1 MTMFWIQL
9 AVVMGCIAIGGR
21 YGGVGLGAAGGFGL
35 SVLVLGFGMQP
46 GSPPVSVLLII
57 TAVIACVSILQAA
70 GGLDLLVRQAE
81 KLLRRKPSAITF
93 VAPLVTACFTFFCGT
108 GYVAFSVY
116 PVIAEVAAE
125 AKIRPERPLSISVI
139 ASGAA
144 IPASPMSAATAGMLG
159 ILSASGINP
168 FHLLIIIT
176 PAALVGILMG
186 ALSVYKRGAELE
198 NDPEF
203 QRRVAAGEY
212 QSLHTVNSTGK
223 TWEPSPAAQRGVL
236 IFAIG
241 VIAIVSLGS
250 MPQLLPG
257 WEIGGEV
264 KKLPIPSLIQMV
276 ILATGFLI
284 MILCRVP
291 GNQLAAGSVFR
302 SGLVGVVGVF
312 GVAWMTD
319 TFFTAYKPEFLEFF
333 SSIVKD
339 TPMLFGI
346 VLFFFSSVVFGNAAT
361 VVALMPIGLE
371 LGIPPAI
378 LVALYPAVCGD
389 FFIPAGAGQIGC
401 VSFDRTGTTRIGRYV
416 LNHCYMRPGIVSVCS
431 AVFVSYFLSKLIL

>member
-1 MTMFWIQL
+1 MTVFWIQL
-9 AVVMGCIAIGGR
+9 AIVMMCIAIGGR

-35 SVLVLGFGMQP
+35 SILVLGFGLKP

-70 GGLDLLVRQAE
+70 GGLDLRVRQAE
-81 KLLRRKPSAITF
+81 KLLRRRPASITF
-93 VAPLVTACFTFFCGT
+93 MAPLVTACFTFFCGT
-108 GYVAFSVY
+108 GYVAFSIY

-159 ILSASGINP
+159 LLSAYGVSP
-168 FHLLIIIT
+168 LKLLLVIT
-176 PAALVGILMG
+176 PAALVGVLMG
-186 ALSVYKRGAELE
+186 ALSVCRRGKELE
-198 NDPEF
+198 DDPEF

-212 QSLHTVNSTGK
+212 QSLHKTDETGAQWK
-223 TWEPSPAAQRGVL
+223 PSPAAQHGVL
-236 IFAIG
+236 LFALG
-241 VIAIVSLGS
+241 VITIVSLGS
-250 MPQLLPG
+250 MPSLLPG
-257 WEIGGEV
+257 WNENGQLQR
-264 KKLPIPSLIQMV
+264 LPIPQLIQIV

-284 MILCRVP
+284 MLICRVP

-319 TFFTAYKPEFLEFF
+319 TFFTTYKPEFLQFF

-339 TPMLFGI
+339 APMLFGV

-371 LGIPPAI
+371 LGIPPAM

-416 LNHCYMRPGIVSVCS
+416 LNHCYMRPGVVSVCS
-431 AVFVSYFLSKLIL
+431 AVFVAYLLSKIVF